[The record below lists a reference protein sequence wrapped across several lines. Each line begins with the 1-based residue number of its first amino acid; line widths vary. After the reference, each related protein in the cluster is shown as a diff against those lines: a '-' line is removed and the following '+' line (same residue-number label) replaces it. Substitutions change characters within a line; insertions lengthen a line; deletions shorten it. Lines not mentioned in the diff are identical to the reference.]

1 VEPAPLHAEIAEGPP
16 GGAAHWIRAEDGV
29 RLRLG
34 HWPAAGRACGSVLLI
49 PGRGE
54 YVEKYGRTAADL
66 AAAGYATAVI
76 DLRGQG
82 LADRPLADPMIGH
95 VADFA
100 HYQRDVR
107 AMLAAARAL
116 GLPEPLHLLSHSMG
130 GCIALRALVEGL
142 PVVSAAFSA
151 PMLGIVVTPALR
163 PFARLVAGAAGPL
176 GIAGRPVPGAGP
188 APHVQVTPFAE
199 NRLTR
204 DPDQYAYMQRQTAA
218 HPELALGPP
227 SLGWVNAALVEMR
240 RLARIAPPRLPAYGA
255 LGSREAIVAAAPV
268 RRLFDRWPGA
278 RLEIYEGAEHEV
290 LMERAHHRRRFL
302 DAVLA
307 LFAAAAAPS

>member
-1 VEPAPLHAEIAEGPP
+1 MDPAPLHAEVAEGPP

-34 HWPAAGRACGSVLLI
+34 HWPAAGTGRGTVLLV
-49 PGRGE
+49 PGRSE

-82 LADRPLADPMIGH
+82 LADRLLSDPMLGH
-95 VADFA
+95 VADFG
-100 HYQRDVR
+100 HYQRDIR
-107 AMLAAARAL
+107 AMLAGVRAL
-116 GLPEPLHLLSHSMG
+116 GLPGPLHLLSHSMG

-142 PVVSAAFSA
+142 PVASAAFSA
-151 PMLGIVVTPALR
+151 PMWGIVVTPALR
-163 PFARLVAGAAGPL
+163 PIARIVAGAAGTL
-176 GIAGRPVPGAGP
+176 GIAGRAAPGSGP
-188 APHVQVTPFAE
+188 PHYVQVTPFEE

-204 DPDQYAYMQRQTAA
+204 DPDQYAYMQRQTRA
-218 HPELALGPP
+218 HPELSLGPP

-240 RLARIAPPRLPAYGA
+240 RLARLAPPRLPAYGA
-255 LGSREAIVAAAPV
+255 IGSRESIVTIPPV
-268 RRLFDRWPGA
+268 RRMFARWPGA
-278 RLEIYEGAEHEV
+278 RLEIYEGAEHEL
-290 LMERAHHRRRFL
+290 LMERPALRRRFL

-307 LFAAAAAPS
+307 LFAAAAVPA